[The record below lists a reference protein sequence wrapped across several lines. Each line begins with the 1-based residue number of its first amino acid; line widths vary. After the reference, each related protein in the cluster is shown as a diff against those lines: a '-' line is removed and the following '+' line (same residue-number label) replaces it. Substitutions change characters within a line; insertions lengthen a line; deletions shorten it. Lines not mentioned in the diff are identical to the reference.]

1 MMKKFYAL
9 LIAAA
14 MMISVTACGSK
25 TPAKEVQSDLEQM
38 EAEVWEPER
47 SCFQSWLLCSL

>member
-14 MMISVTACGSK
+14 MMVSVTACGSK
-25 TPAKEVQSDLEQM
+25 EPANEVQSEIEQM
-38 EAEVWEPER
+38 EAEVKAVVDETVNR
-47 SCFQSWLLCSL
+47 L